1 MPAAEFG
8 IAIPR
13 TIPHTALGMYRLI
26 IQSGRHRG
34 KRLVVRQTLTLA
46 GNGPDCHLSLPDDPD
61 LAPRHA
67 RLEERGT
74 GVYVASLCPDRP
86 VFLNDQ
92 PVSTEVRL
100 AHGDRLTFGQ
110 TAVEF
115 QDIIAPHQR
124 LRPSHGLLQP
134 ASLLV
139 AAAIVLLELAL
150 LVFLIDWPRR
160 IIRPE
165 TEVADLA
172 RVEEVRA
179 VLAAEKAAE
188 TGAVAVAGASSVAV
202 LPGTVPD
209 ATAGGDTNAGAAL
222 ASSPVNEMLAQADF
236 TPADT
241 NLALI
246 EPPPIS
252 AADPAIAAAQRTLAE
267 AAAAAQFA
275 DYARAFRLLNQIHQ
289 NLPGFLPAHVEHARL
304 LEARGQLDE
313 AYQRWNVVL
322 GLAAAGSPFHSR
334 AARERERLAELR
346 ELQARL
352 PETPVGADLEDRP
365 RQVRIGT
372 PQLQRMPGDEDVAEM
387 RVLDA
392 ELTFAPDAKLF
403 KNAAIQVFVTFYDV
417 DQNGEVHPTRALVP
431 ASPIALGQAFADR
444 RSVPLHAT
452 YVVPR
457 GLREQ
462 ELRETGR
469 QCEYYGY
476 ALHVFAGQTLQD
488 AAAKPKK
495 LLDLPIHV
503 PAPASDP

>member
-1 MPAAEFG
+1 
-8 IAIPR
+8 
-13 TIPHTALGMYRLI
+13 MYRLV
-26 IQSGRHRG
+26 IQSGRHQG
-34 KRLVVRQTLTLA
+34 KRLVVRQTLTLV
-46 GNGPDCHLSLPDDPD
+46 GNGPDCHLTLPDDPD
-61 LAPRHA
+61 LAPRQS

-74 GVYVASLCPDRP
+74 GVYVASLCPERP
-86 VFLNDQ
+86 VLLNDR

-134 ASLLV
+134 VTVLI
-139 AAAIVLLELAL
+139 AAAIVLFELGL
-150 LVFLIDWPRR
+150 LAFLFDWPRL

-165 TEVADLA
+165 TEAADMA
-172 RVEEVRA
+172 RVEKVRA
-179 VLAAEKAAE
+179 ALEAEKAAE
-188 TGAVAVAGASSVAV
+188 TGTVANAGSSLAV
-202 LPGTVPD
+202 LPGTAPAA
-209 ATAGGDTNAGAAL
+209 ATGVEPNAAPAPSP
-222 ASSPVNEMLAQADF
+222 ASDMLAQADF

-241 NLALI
+241 NLALV

-267 AAAAAQFA
+267 ATAAAQFA

-289 NLPGFLPAHVEHARL
+289 NMPAFLPAHVEHARL
-304 LEARGQLDE
+304 LETRGQLDE
-313 AYQRWNVVL
+313 AYRRWGVVL
-322 GLAAAGSPFHSR
+322 GLAPTSSPFR
-334 AARERERLAELR
+334 VQAEQERQRLAELQ
-346 ELQARL
+346 ELQSQL
-352 PETPVGADLEDRP
+352 PETAGSAAVDDWP
-365 RQVRIGT
+365 RQVRIGA
-372 PQLQRMPGDEDVAEM
+372 PQLQKMPADDDVAEM

-392 ELTFAPDAKLF
+392 ELELAPDAKLF
-403 KNAAIQVFVTFYDV
+403 KNAAIQVFATFYDV
-417 DQNGEVHPTRALVP
+417 DQNGDVRPTRALVP
-431 ASPIALGQAFADR
+431 PSPIALGQAFAER

-462 ELRETGR
+462 EFRETGR

-476 ALHVFAGQTLQD
+476 ALHVFAGQILQD
-488 AAAKPKK
+488 AYAKPRK

-503 PAPASDP
+503 PAPANEL

>member
-1 MPAAEFG
+1 
-8 IAIPR
+8 
-13 TIPHTALGMYRLI
+13 MYRLV
-26 IQSGRHRG
+26 IQSGRHQG
-34 KRLVVRQTLTLA
+34 KRLVVRQTLTLV
-46 GNGPDCHLSLPDDPD
+46 GNGPDCHLPLPDDPE

-74 GVYVASLCPDRP
+74 GVYLASLDPAQPVRRNDR
-86 VFLNDQ
+86 

-110 TAVEF
+110 TVVEF

-134 ASLLV
+134 TTLLV
-139 AAAIVLLELAL
+139 AATIVLLELAL
-150 LVFLIDWPRR
+150 LAFLVEWPRR

-165 TEVADLA
+165 TEAADLA

-179 VLAAEKAAE
+179 ALAAEKAAE
-188 TGAVAVAGASSVAV
+188 TGTVSTAGAAASVAV
-202 LPGTVPD
+202 LPGTVPEV
-209 ATAGGDTNAGAAL
+209 AAGGETNAVAEPEP
-222 ASSPVNEMLAQADF
+222 SPVNDMLAQADF

-267 AAAAAQFA
+267 ATAAAQFA

-289 NLPGFLPAHVEHARL
+289 DTPGFRPARVEHARL
-304 LEARGQLDE
+304 LEVRGRLDE
-313 AYQRWNVVL
+313 AYQRWGVVQ
-322 GLAAAGSPFHSR
+322 GLAATGSAFRVR
-334 AARERERLAELR
+334 AAHERERLAELQK
-346 ELQARL
+346 LQSQL
-352 PETPVGADLEDRP
+352 PETAAGGAADSLP
-365 RQVRIGT
+365 RQVRIVP
-372 PQLQRMPGDEDVAEM
+372 PQLQKMPADEDVSEM

-392 ELTFAPDAKLF
+392 ELELAPDAHLF
-403 KNAAIQVFVTFYDV
+403 KNAAIQVFVTFYDSAP
-417 DQNGEVHPTRALVP
+417 NGDVRPTRALVP
-431 ASPIALGQAFADR
+431 TSPIALGQAFADR

-462 ELRETGR
+462 ESRESG
-469 QCEYYGY
+469 QPYAYYGY
-476 ALHVFAGQTLQD
+476 VLHVFAGQTLQD

-503 PAPASDP
+503 PAPAQEP